1 MRPRQCY
8 VIARFR
14 KRITSGFAPAE
25 RSDEA
30 FQILSHV
37 LALIPRSG
45 CVRERFR
52 EGGGFLMMPRHKTP
66 GHGNE
71 KLRQAF
77 GL

>member
-1 MRPRQCY
+1 METKNCGKHSDYESSEEDFFVLSRD
-8 VIARFR
+8 
-14 KRITSGFAPAE
+14 AP
-25 RSDEA
+25 
-30 FQILSHV
+30 
-37 LALIPRSG
+37 G